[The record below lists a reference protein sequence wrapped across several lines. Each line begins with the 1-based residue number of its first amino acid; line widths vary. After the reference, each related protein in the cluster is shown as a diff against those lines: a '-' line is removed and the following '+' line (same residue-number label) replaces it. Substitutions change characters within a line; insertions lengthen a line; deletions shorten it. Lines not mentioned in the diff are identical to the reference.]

1 MGRVDVGKEERRIS
15 MAGRFPSEWID
26 EVRDRSDIVSVVSEY
41 VPLKRKGSKFW
52 GLCPFHEEKT
62 PSFSVDAERQLYY
75 CFGCHAGGNVITFVM
90 NLEHMEFPEAVVH
103 LAERAHM
110 TVPERT
116 GGEAAVPKKD
126 RDRLYEALTAAA
138 RFYYK
143 TLYSPQGARALQ
155 YLHDRG
161 LRDNVIRRFGLGAT
175 PPDHGGLTA
184 HLREQGFADK
194 ELVEANLALERGGR
208 VFDTFR
214 DRVMF
219 PIFDPRGRVIAF
231 GGRVIGK
238 GEPKYLNSGDTP
250 VFNKRRNVY
259 GLNFLKGG
267 HRDRLRLVEGY
278 MDVVS
283 LYQHGV
289 DGCVATLGTALTPE
303 QIRLMKRYAPEI
315 LLTYDGDGA
324 GQRAIARGLDLFEQ
338 ENVPARVTVVPDG
351 MDPDEYVRA
360 RGGEALEALGSV
372 DATTYRLDA
381 LKAQFDL
388 DDPEARARYAVEG
401 AKVLRRLQDPVEVE
415 RFVGRLHEET
425 GFTRETLLEQVGR
438 RGAPAP
444 QPIAER
450 APRREEKRMEDGAL
464 RAEREL
470 AALLATGERLPEG
483 LVQLEDFTDPACAFV
498 ARLALSGEGGRLQ
511 EALEQVE
518 DEDLRGRI
526 TRLLTTGER
535 VAADRRQQMI
545 ADCSDRLRLRRLEKE
560 IALCQEGI
568 QRPGLSQEEQ
578 MQLISRLGELNRRK
592 QRLHGGA

>member
-1 MGRVDVGKEERRIS
+1 

-41 VPLKRKGSKFW
+41 VPLRRKGAKFW
-52 GLCPFHEEKT
+52 GLCPFHGEKT
-62 PSFSVDAERQLYY
+62 PSFSVDQERQLYY

-90 NLEHMEFPEAVVH
+90 NMERMEFPEAVVH

-110 TVPERT
+110 AVPERT
-116 GGEAAVPKKD
+116 GSDPVPKQN
-126 RDRLYEALTAAA
+126 RDRLYAALTAAA
-138 RFYYK
+138 KFYYK
-143 TLYSPQGARALQ
+143 TLYSPEGENALR
-155 YLHDRG
+155 YLYGRG
-161 LRDNVIRRFGLGAT
+161 IRDNVIRHFGLGAT
-175 PPDHGGLTA
+175 GSAHTSLTA
-184 HLREQGFADK
+184 HLREQGFSDK

-231 GGRVIGK
+231 GGRVIGQ

-250 VFNKRRNVY
+250 VFNKRKNVY

-324 GQRAIARGLDLFEQ
+324 GQRAIARGLDLFEA
-338 ENVPARVTVVPDG
+338 ENVPARVTVVPDK

-360 RGGEALEALGSV
+360 NGGQALEALGSV
-372 DATTYRLDA
+372 DPTTYRLDA
-381 LKAQFDL
+381 LRAQFDL

-401 AKVLRRLQDPVEVE
+401 AKVIRRLQDPVEIE

-425 GFTRETLLEQVGR
+425 GFTRETLLEQVGKR
-438 RGAPAP
+438 PSPREAGREAVAPGMERPRGGETKADAY
-444 QPIAER
+444 
-450 APRREEKRMEDGAL
+450 L
-464 RAEREL
+464 RAEQEL
-470 AALLATGERLPEG
+470 AALLGAGERVPEG
-483 LVQLEDFTDPACAFV
+483 LIRAEDFTDPACAFV
-498 ARLALSGEGGRLQ
+498 ARLALSGQTGRIQQ
-511 EALEQVE
+511 ELEQVE
-518 DEDLRGRI
+518 DEALRGSI

-535 VAADRRQQMI
+535 VDPERRARMI
-545 ADCSDRLRLRRLEKE
+545 ADCTDALRRRRLEAEIDECQARAAKPGLTLEEQVAVAARLSELYDRVERLRRGAKS
-560 IALCQEGI
+560 
-568 QRPGLSQEEQ
+568 PG
-578 MQLISRLGELNRRK
+578 
-592 QRLHGGA
+592 A

>member
-1 MGRVDVGKEERRIS
+1 

-41 VPLKRKGSKFW
+41 VPLKRKGAKFW
-52 GLCPFHEEKT
+52 GLCPFHGEKT

-90 NLEHMEFPEAVVH
+90 NMERMEFPEAVVH

-110 TVPERT
+110 EVPERT
-116 GGEAAVPKKD
+116 GADPAPKKD
-126 RDRLYEALTAAA
+126 RDRLYAALTAAA
-138 RFYYK
+138 KFYYK
-143 TLYSPQGARALQ
+143 TLYSPQGERALQ
-155 YLHDRG
+155 YLHGRG
-161 LRDNVIRRFGLGAT
+161 IRDNVIRRFGLGAT
-175 PPDHGGLTA
+175 AAGHASLTQ
-184 HLREQGFADK
+184 HLKEQGFSDK
-194 ELVEANLALERGGR
+194 ELIESNLALERGGR

-231 GGRVIGK
+231 GGRVIGQ

-267 HRDRLRLVEGY
+267 RRDRLRLVEGY

-324 GQRAIARGLDLFEQ
+324 GQRAIARGLDLFEA
-338 ENVPARVTVVPDG
+338 ERVPARVTVVPDK
-351 MDPDEYVRA
+351 MDPDEFVRA
-360 RGGEALEALGSV
+360 RGGQALEELGSV

-381 LKAQFDL
+381 LRAQFDL
-388 DDPEARARYAVEG
+388 DDAEARARYAVEG
-401 AKVLRRLQDPVEVE
+401 AKVIRRLEDPVEVE

-425 GFTRETLLEQVGR
+425 GFTRETLLEQVGKR
-438 RGAPAP
+438 PAP
-444 QPIAER
+444 QDEARRLDAAQPDGMAR
-450 APRREEKRMEDGAL
+450 ARRGETKAEDGAL

-470 AALLATGERLPEG
+470 ASLLAAGERVPEG
-483 LVQLEDFTDPACAFV
+483 LIREEDFTDPACAFV
-498 ARLALSGEGGRLQ
+498 ARLALSGGRSRIQ

-518 DEDLRGRI
+518 DEALRGDI

-535 VAADRRQQMI
+535 VDPERRPQMI
-545 ADCSDRLRLRRLEKE
+545 ADCTDRLRLRRLERE
-560 IALCQEGI
+560 IDDCQARAA
-568 QRPGLSQEEQ
+568 RPGLTLQEQVELATRLN
-578 MQLISRLGELNRRK
+578 QLYDQVERLRRGAKGGEP
-592 QRLHGGA
+592 